1 MVSGQQSWL
10 TCLST
15 DYQLLATNHCL
26 MIIAIDGPAGA
37 GKSTVAKELARRL
50 GYLYID
56 TGAMYRAVA
65 WQVLRKSV
73 ALDDAERIGRIAE
86 TAHIEL
92 TGTVDAMQVI
102 IDGENITSEIRTPQ
116 VSQAASIVSTIPAVR
131 RALVARQQQ
140 MGRVGDVVMEGRD
153 IGTVVFP
160 NADIKFFLDASA
172 EARAQRRFAEDQARG
187 VAVKSLDAMKQ
198 EIESRDHRDRTRDD
212 SPLAQAPD
220 AIHIDSSEADAEAVV
235 EKILRIVQSKQANV
249 EHLKSQIR

>member
-1 MVSGQQSWL
+1 
-10 TCLST
+10 
-15 DYQLLATNHCL
+15 

-65 WQVLRKSV
+65 WRVLRQSV
-73 ALDDAERIGRIAE
+73 ALDDTERIGRIAE

-102 IDGENITSEIRTPQ
+102 IDGENITGEIRTPQ
-116 VSQAASIVSTIPAVR
+116 VSQAASIVSAIPAVR

-140 MGRVGDVVMEGRD
+140 MGAVGDVVMEGRD

-160 NADIKFFLDASA
+160 NADVKFFLDASA

-198 EIESRDHRDRTRDD
+198 EIESRDQRDRTRDD
-212 SPLAQAPD
+212 SPLAQASD

-235 EKILRIVQSKQANV
+235 EKILRIVRSKQANV
-249 EHLKSQIR
+249 EHLKSQGS

>member
-1 MVSGQQSWL
+1 
-10 TCLST
+10 
-15 DYQLLATNHCL
+15 

-56 TGAMYRAVA
+56 TGAMYRAIA
-65 WQVLRKSV
+65 WRVLREAV
-73 ALDDAERIGRIAE
+73 LFDDAERISRIAG

-102 IDGENITSEIRTPQ
+102 IDGENITGEIRTPQ
-116 VSQAASIVSTIPAVR
+116 VSQAASIVSAIPAVR

-140 MGRVGDVVMEGRD
+140 MGQVGDVVMEGRD

-160 NADIKFFLDASA
+160 NADVKFFLDASA

-187 VAVKSLDAMKQ
+187 VAVKSLDAMKR

-220 AIHIDSSEADAEAVV
+220 AIHIDSSEADADVVV